1 MVKIVWTE
9 ISIID
14 LKEIFDFIADNSV
27 KYASITTQN
36 IYQRTQE
43 LIQNPNLGR
52 IVPEFKKKTIRELIF
67 GNYRIIYRIKNERQ
81 IDILRVFHSA
91 RLLKRKSIK

>member
-67 GNYRIIYRIKNERQ
+67 GNYRIIYRIKNEKQ